1 MSRIGRKPIP
11 IPEGVSLKKE
21 GESVVVA
28 GPKGQL
34 TVRIPSQLTVEV
46 DQQAAATVQRKAE
59 TTSARALHGLFAS
72 KLANAIFGV
81 TNGWSKTLVLVGTGY
96 RARVDGES
104 LILSLGF
111 SHPIKVDPP
120 EGISFSV
127 SENKVTVAGLDREIV
142 GQVAASI
149 RAARPPEPYKGKGV
163 RYEDEYVRRKAG
175 KSAKTQAKVA

>member
-21 GESVVVA
+21 GESIVVA

-34 TVRIPSQLTVEV
+34 TVGIPSQLTVAVE
-46 DQQAAATVQRKAE
+46 QAVATVQKKAE
-59 TTSARALHGLFAS
+59 TTPARQLHGLFAR

-81 TNGWSKTLVLVGTGY
+81 ASGWSKTLVLVGTGY

-127 SENKVTVAGLDREIV
+127 SENKVTVAGVDREIV
-142 GQVAASI
+142 GQVAASL
-149 RAARPPEPYKGKGV
+149 RAARPPEPYQGKGV

>member
-21 GESVVVA
+21 GDSIVVA

-46 DQQAAATVQRKAE
+46 NQAVATVQKKVK
-59 TTSARALHGLFAS
+59 TTLARALHGLFARI
-72 KLANAIFGV
+72 LANAIFGV

-127 SENKVTVAGLDREIV
+127 SENKVTVAGVDREIV
-142 GQVAASI
+142 GQVAAGI
-149 RAARPPEPYKGKGV
+149 RAARPPEPYQGKGV